1 MEGTGTKVN
10 DQMKGSQKVAG
21 FDYSDFESSMIN
33 FDSSFQVRP
42 LSCRSP
48 CVLYWPVLNAL
59 GQNGGHAPQ
68 LPGGG
73 QEIKAGRPCS
83 AGQQYCCRVALLF
96 RVEW

>member
-21 FDYSDFESSMIN
+21 FDYSDFESSMTN

-48 CVLYWPVLNAL
+48 CLRFGPV
-59 GQNGGHAPQ
+59 
-68 LPGGG
+68 
-73 QEIKAGRPCS
+73 S
-83 AGQQYCCRVALLF
+83 
-96 RVEW
+96 